1 MRLQFPLQKGKK
13 GGVMVAISGRSFSF
27 FKALCVSALLGLGL
41 VSISAPPAMAREV
54 GGVNLPDTAT
64 VQGQQLM
71 LNGAGIRTR
80 VIIKVYVAGLYTA
93 QKTSDANAVINAATP
108 RRVQMVMLRDLGA
121 DTLNEALQDGLK
133 KNLSAAALAEL
144 DAEAKQLGSLMMSI
158 GKAKEG
164 DTIILDFSQAGVT
177 IQVAGVDKGTIPNP
191 KFASALLRV
200 WLGDQPADAGL
211 KKGMLGG

>member
-1 MRLQFPLQKGKK
+1 MFTSVLRAFLC
-13 GGVMVAISGRSFSF
+13 S
-27 FKALCVSALLGLGL
+27 KALFASALLGVWLLGMAA
-41 VSISAPPAMAREV
+41 APAKAREV

-64 VQGQQLM
+64 VQGQPLV

-80 VIIKVYVAGLYTA
+80 VVIKVYVAGLYTA
-93 QKTSDANAVINAATP
+93 QKSQDANAIINATTP

-121 DTLNEALQDGLK
+121 DALNEALQDGLK

-164 DTIILDFSQAGVT
+164 DTIILDFSQAGVA
-177 IQVAGVDKGTIPNP
+177 IQVAGADKGTIPNP
-191 KFASALLRV
+191 KFAAALLRV

>member
-1 MRLQFPLQKGKK
+1 
-13 GGVMVAISGRSFSF
+13 
-27 FKALCVSALLGLGL
+27 
-41 VSISAPPAMAREV
+41 MAREV

-64 VQGQQLM
+64 VQGQALV
-71 LNGAGIRTR
+71 LNGAGVRTR

-93 QKTSDANAVINAATP
+93 QKTQDANAVINATTP
-108 RRVQMVMLRDLGA
+108 RRVHMVMLRELGA
-121 DTLNEALQDGLK
+121 DSLNEALQEGLK

-164 DTIILDFSQAGVT
+164 DAIVLDFSQAGVAIT
-177 IQVAGVDKGTIPNP
+177 VAGADKGTIANP

>member
-1 MRLQFPLQKGKK
+1 
-13 GGVMVAISGRSFSF
+13 
-27 FKALCVSALLGLGL
+27 
-41 VSISAPPAMAREV
+41 MAREV
-54 GGVNLPDTAT
+54 GGVNLPDTVT
-64 VQGQQLM
+64 VQGQTLV

-80 VIIKVYVAGLYTA
+80 VVIKVYVAGLYTA
-93 QKTSDANAVINAATP
+93 QKTQDANAIINATTP

-177 IQVAGVDKGTIPNP
+177 IQVAGADKGTIPNP

>member
-1 MRLQFPLQKGKK
+1 M
-13 GGVMVAISGRSFSF
+13 FSSVLRAF
-27 FKALCVSALLGLGL
+27 SCSKALFASGLLGLWLLG
-41 VSISAPPAMAREV
+41 IAAAPAMAREV

-64 VQGQQLM
+64 VQGQPLV

-80 VIIKVYVAGLYTA
+80 VVIKVYAAGLYTA
-93 QKTSDANAVINAATP
+93 QKSQDANAIINATTP

-133 KNLSAAALAEL
+133 KNLSAPALAEL

-164 DTIILDFSQAGVT
+164 ETIILDFSQAGVA
-177 IQVAGVDKGTIPNP
+177 IQVGGADKGTIANP

>member
-1 MRLQFPLQKGKK
+1 MFTSVLR
-13 GGVMVAISGRSFSF
+13 AFSCS
-27 FKALCVSALLGLGL
+27 KALFASALLGAWLLG
-41 VSISAPPAMAREV
+41 IATAPAMAREV

-64 VQGQQLM
+64 VQGQALV
-71 LNGAGIRTR
+71 LNGAGVRTR

-93 QKTSDANAVINAATP
+93 QKTQDANAVINATTP

-164 DTIILDFSQAGVT
+164 DTVILDFSQAGVT
-177 IQVAGVDKGTIPNP
+177 IQVAGVDKGTIPSP

-200 WLGDQPADAGL
+200 WLGDQPADTGL

>member
-1 MRLQFPLQKGKK
+1 MFTSVLR
-13 GGVMVAISGRSFSF
+13 AFSCS
-27 FKALCVSALLGLGL
+27 KALFASALLGAWFLG
-41 VSISAPPAMAREV
+41 VASAPAMAREV
-54 GGVNLPDTAT
+54 GGVNLPDTVT
-64 VQGQQLM
+64 VQGQTLV

-80 VIIKVYVAGLYTA
+80 VVIKVYVAGLYTA
-93 QKTSDANAVINAATP
+93 QKTQDANAIINATTP

-177 IQVAGVDKGTIPNP
+177 IQVAGADKGTIPNP

>member
-1 MRLQFPLQKGKK
+1 MFTSVLR
-13 GGVMVAISGRSFSF
+13 AFSCS
-27 FKALCVSALLGLGL
+27 KALLASATLTVGLSGVL
-41 VSISAPPAMAREV
+41 TSQATAREV

-64 VQGQQLM
+64 VQGQPLM

-80 VIIKVYVAGLYTA
+80 VIFKVYVAGLYTA
-93 QKTSDANAVINAATP
+93 QKSQDTNAIINATTP

-121 DTLNEALQDGLK
+121 DTLNDALQDGLK

-164 DTIILDFSQAGVT
+164 DTIILDFSQAGVSV
-177 IQVAGVDKGTIPNP
+177 QVAGADKGTIANP
-191 KFASALLRV
+191 KFGSALLRV
-200 WLGDQPADAGL
+200 WLGDQPADADL

>member
-1 MRLQFPLQKGKK
+1 
-13 GGVMVAISGRSFSF
+13 MVAMFRRSFS
-27 FKALCVSALLGLGL
+27 AYQALLGSAVLAFGLLG
-41 VSISAPPAMAREV
+41 VVTSPSHAREV

-64 VQGQQLM
+64 VQGQPLV

-80 VIIKVYVAGLYTA
+80 VVFKVYAAGLYTA
-93 QKTSDANAVINAATP
+93 QKSQDANAIINATTP

-158 GKAKEG
+158 GKANEG
-164 DTIILDFSQAGVT
+164 ETIILDFSQAGVA
-177 IQVAGVDKGTIPNP
+177 IQVGGADKGTVPNP

>member
-1 MRLQFPLQKGKK
+1 MFTSVLRAF
-13 GGVMVAISGRSFSF
+13 SFSKTLF
-27 FKALCVSALLGLGL
+27 ASVGLAMGLLGAFASPG
-41 VSISAPPAMAREV
+41 MAREV
-54 GGVNLPDTAT
+54 AGVNLPDSAT
-64 VQGQQLM
+64 VQGQPLV
-71 LNGAGIRTR
+71 LNGAGVRTR
-80 VIIKVYVAGLYTA
+80 VVIKVYAAGLYTA
-93 QKTSDANAVINAATP
+93 QKTQDANAVINATTP

-133 KNLSAAALAEL
+133 KNLTAAALAEL
-144 DAEAKQLGSLMMSI
+144 DAEAKQLGSLMLSI

-164 DTIILDFSQAGVT
+164 DTIILDFSQAGVS
-177 IQVAGVDKGTIPNP
+177 VNVGGADKGTIANP

>member
-1 MRLQFPLQKGKK
+1 MFTSVLRAFLC
-13 GGVMVAISGRSFSF
+13 S
-27 FKALCVSALLGLGL
+27 KALFASALWGVWLLG
-41 VSISAPPAMAREV
+41 IAAAPAVAREV
-54 GGVNLPDTAT
+54 GGVNLPATAT
-64 VQGQQLM
+64 VQGQPLV

-80 VIIKVYVAGLYTA
+80 VVIKVYVAGLYTA
-93 QKTSDANAVINAATP
+93 QKSQDANAIINATTP

-121 DTLNEALQDGLK
+121 DALNEALQDGLK

-164 DTIILDFSQAGVT
+164 DTIILDFSQAGVA
-177 IQVAGVDKGTIPNP
+177 IQVAGADKGTIPNP
-191 KFASALLRV
+191 KFAAALLRV